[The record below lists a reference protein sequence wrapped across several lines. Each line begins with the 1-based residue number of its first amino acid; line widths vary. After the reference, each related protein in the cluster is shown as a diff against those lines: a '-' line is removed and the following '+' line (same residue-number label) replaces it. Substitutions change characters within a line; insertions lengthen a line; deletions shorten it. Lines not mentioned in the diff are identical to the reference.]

1 MLLILLTS
9 WHCICQLNEL
19 KQSQQ
24 KLLADKEEAT
34 AARLTNFDFTHKYKL
49 SGDLITVVLFGLWS
63 SKRHHLVVPRHRRS
77 TLGRRAFSVAGPMAW
92 NAMPDD
98 LWQFQEDAKDASVSE
113 FTWTL
118 SALEAL
124 CNALYKFKSYLLT
137 YFTHKY
143 KLSGDFITHIS
154 MWAQELWN
162 IGLIRF
168 QALVLLVLTLRVL
181 VVFSNCCW
189 GFFVFSFALIFGSLV
204 LATWL
209 VGKTVFASV
218 NKIVCKITYTLYSEN
233 NTHFCFLT
241 LFLEKVTNLN
251 ENFRQ
256 NS

>member
-168 QALVLLVLTLRVL
+168 QALVLLRLTLRVL

-189 GFFVFSFALIFGSLV
+189 GFFLCFHLHLYLV
-204 LATWL
+204 
-209 VGKTVFASV
+209 
-218 NKIVCKITYTLYSEN
+218 
-233 NTHFCFLT
+233 H
-241 LFLEKVTNLN
+241 
-251 ENFRQ
+251 
-256 NS
+256 